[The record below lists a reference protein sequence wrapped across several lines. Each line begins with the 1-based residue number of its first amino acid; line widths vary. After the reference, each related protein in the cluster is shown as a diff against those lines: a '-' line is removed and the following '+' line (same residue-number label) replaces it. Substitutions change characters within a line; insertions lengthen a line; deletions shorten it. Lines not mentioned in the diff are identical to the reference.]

1 MKTPLIVT
9 LIALLMLAGCET
21 VSSKPT
27 PMSGEDGIT
36 AADVIDAA
44 LAPDAEKRSEA
55 LFDNSTGKPVLYA
68 TGAIW
73 ARVFVGQ
80 GLSGATLE
88 LMSTRLSE
96 KVAADGTHRVTYDVV
111 ARLTVDTKSYPL
123 HATATRPSTPSD
135 QSAMRQAVEA
145 AAVDVAKQAKVIIK
159 KVHPDFVPE

>member
-1 MKTPLIVT
+1 MKTPLLVA
-9 LIALLMLAGCET
+9 LIATLMLAGCET
-21 VSSKPT
+21 PSSKPT
-27 PMSGEDGIT
+27 QMPGEDAIT
-36 AADVIDAA
+36 AADGIDAA

-55 LFDNSTGKPVLYA
+55 LFENSTGKPVQYA

-88 LMSTRLSE
+88 LLSTRLSE

-111 ARLTVDTKSYPL
+111 ARLSVDTKSYPL
-123 HATATRPSTPSD
+123 HATATRPSTTND

-159 KVHPDFVPE
+159 KLQPDFVPE